1 MSGEAVELDRWIDDA
16 NAALRGVRLPCPGS
30 YVVDL
35 VGETDEG
42 DLWRR
47 LVVDD
52 GVVVG
57 WERRSGGPDDGPALR
72 QPWDLQQRML
82 ARALE
87 GNDALAASRI
97 EERQGGVV
105 TRTAP
110 PPPLDLMEAGGWRH
124 LVAIPNASL
133 VAQFVLRATPWGIVR
148 HVQRIVDGVEVESVL
163 GESEDADV
171 LLDRRYY
178 RVMRQRYL
186 GGPALDTMDGGRAAG
201 DWPKLMTLAGIADSP
216 EAEAADAAGISGGL
230 ELGVLG
236 ELLITPEY
244 KAFAK
249 APAEPDEL
257 L

>member
-1 MSGEAVELDRWIDDA
+1 MSGEAARLDQWIDDA
-16 NAALRGVRLPCPGS
+16 NAALKGVRLPCPGS
-30 YVVDL
+30 YAVDL
-35 VGETDEG
+35 VAETDEG

-52 GVVVG
+52 GTVVG
-57 WERRSGGPDDGPALR
+57 WERRPAGPDDGTALR
-72 QPWDLQQRML
+72 QPWDLQERML

-87 GNDALAASRI
+87 GNDALAASRV
-97 EERQGGVV
+97 EERRGGEVV
-105 TRTAP
+105 RTEP

-124 LVAIPNASL
+124 LVPIPNATL
-133 VAQFVLRATPWGIVR
+133 VAQFVLRATPFGIVR

-163 GESEDADV
+163 GESEEADV

-201 DWPKLMTLAGIADSP
+201 DWPKIMTLAGIADSP
-216 EAEAADAAGISGGL
+216 EAEEADARGIGGGL

-249 APAEPDEL
+249 APSAPDEL